1 MSGRTGAGLAGGRGL
16 RHRPRRRARHRSV
29 EQRGHHPHRSRAAG
43 RQDLAPADQRR
54 AGRRLH
60 AHATARHIEGGVGR
74 VHLRTLGLCHC
85 SRDPQLQSERH
96 RPGEDAGPLRTEG
109 PRHRA
114 RRARH
119 GGRVHRLRGAW
130 RDRRLSSG
138 RRNDA
143 ADSLPVRQ
151 AHHKRRVEERR
162 PGKLLRRAWRHRP
175 GALGTRV
182 NHRFSDHAGP
192 SGGFEFVLKLWKRR
206 KWVALLTFAAVSA
219 GIISLAVSL
228 PDLYRASATVLI
240 ERQQIS
246 EAFVRPSV
254 TEELETRIRTIQQ
267 EVLSRTRL
275 TAVITRFDLYRD
287 FRKKGV
293 PFEAIVERMRHDIQL
308 DLQGVDQQMSGRNST
323 IAFAITYSGQDPQT
337 VATVAN
343 ALAALY
349 VEENTKSREGQAV
362 QTAEFLKAQLA
373 DVKNEMDAQARRS
386 SEFKLQHM
394 GELPQQV
401 EANLASL
408 ERLNTQLRLN
418 SEHQIR
424 ALDRRERLEKQLGD
438 GGPPAPVAPPVTMP
452 SAQLAKLKQELNDLR
467 RQFTDESPDVMRLRA
482 EIAAL
487 ERQLPQTSPA
497 PIAVAALADPV
508 RRLTQDLGDLDAEL
522 RTLKDEERMLR
533 QTIVG
538 YEQRVENA
546 PKRQEEVPE

>member
-1 MSGRTGAGLAGGRGL
+1 
-16 RHRPRRRARHRSV
+16 
-29 EQRGHHPHRSRAAG
+29 
-43 RQDLAPADQRR
+43 
-54 AGRRLH
+54 
-60 AHATARHIEGGVGR
+60 
-74 VHLRTLGLCHC
+74 
-85 SRDPQLQSERH
+85 
-96 RPGEDAGPLRTEG
+96 
-109 PRHRA
+109 
-114 RRARH
+114 
-119 GGRVHRLRGAW
+119 
-130 RDRRLSSG
+130 
-138 RRNDA
+138 
-143 ADSLPVRQ
+143 
-151 AHHKRRVEERR
+151 
-162 PGKLLRRAWRHRP
+162 
-175 GALGTRV
+175 V
-182 NHRFSDHAGP
+182 NHRFSDQAGP

-308 DLQGVDQQMSGRNST
+308 DLQGVEQQMSGRNST

-438 GGPPAPVAPPVTMP
+438 GGPPAPVAPPVTVP
-452 SAQLAKLKQELNDLR
+452 SAQLVKLKQELNDLR
-467 RQFTDESPDVMRLRA
+467 RQFTDEYPDVMRVRA

-487 ERQLPQTSPA
+487 ERQLAQTSPA
-497 PIAVAALADPV
+497 PIAVAAPADPV
-508 RRLTQDLGDLDAEL
+508 RRPTQDLSDLDAEL

-546 PKRQEEVPE
+546 PKRQEEFQDLSSGYEANKERYDTLLKRYEEARLTESLEHSQRVEQFRILDPALPPREPAAPGRARLLVMGFVAALGLAFGAMMIAQKLDTTFHAVDELRAFVNVPTLLSIPMIITASDARRHRRRAILTAVSAVVGLTLIVAGTHYVAEGNEQISRLLMARSRA